1 MNIVEQYENDIKLIE
16 MRFKILESMYNDL
29 SDKFDEYFTDEF
41 NEELKELC
49 IKYVYSLE
57 NADIFNLYL
66 YYFDEDSFHSDYKI
80 LEEKER
86 LAKYINDNTKT
97 ISISEKYLK

>member
-1 MNIVEQYENDIKLIE
+1 MNIVEQFENDMKLIE
-16 MRFKILESMYNDL
+16 IRFKILESMYNDL

-57 NADIFNLYL
+57 DEEILKLYI
-66 YYFDEDSFHSDYKI
+66 YYYDEYLD
-80 LEEKER
+80 EEDKKE